1 MSKFDEAALAE
12 ATGKAAMKTASAKDE
27 PVETQR
33 QTIVY
38 DIPKAWLKAVKEK
51 RHSTISGYMRAALQE
66 KLERDGAI

>member
-1 MSKFDEAALAE
+1 MPKFDEEALAE
-12 ATGKAAMKTASAKDE
+12 ATGKAAMKTAPANE
-27 PVETQR
+27 AVETQR